1 MSELGAI
8 LGALINGE
16 LALSVYQLPNGARL
30 YWSRLRRELLIA
42 RVNARPKADEMLG
55 YRSEIVSAG
64 YEIKGERDGAPI
76 EESLNTW
83 LGYALR
89 LEPAST
95 PEPQAEQL
103 KLIE

>member
-8 LGALINGE
+8 LTALVNGQIHTM
-16 LALSVYQLPNGARL
+16 YQLPAGARL

-42 RVNARPKADEMLG
+42 RPNARPPADEMAVF
-55 YRSEIVSAG
+55 RRHIKAAG
-64 YEIKGERDGAPI
+64 YAILAERDGEPI
-76 EESLNTW
+76 EESLNTY

-95 PEPQAEQL
+95 PEPQAEQMR
-103 KLIE
+103 LIE